1 MTIRIDPATLPMQT
15 RAHERDPQALVSS
28 INDGLRTV
36 DVVFSTGAAVR
47 RRRWTGWD
55 TSVPFDEVLT
65 ISRASVNLERLL
77 AGAPALDSH
86 STWSSFSQIGVVDRA
101 WVEEGANPLGLA
113 TIRFPTAGIDAA
125 ADRMFGLV
133 RDKIIRNLSVGYT
146 IDKVRLVAPEKVGD
160 VEQRIVERWTP
171 YEISFVTVPAD
182 FGAQVRSLEPAALA
196 QFPCDIVHAGGAE
209 ATRLRMRM
217 RQAAIF

>member
-1 MTIRIDPATLPMQT
+1 MTVRIDPATLPMQT
-15 RAHERDPQALVSS
+15 RGQERDPQALVSS
-28 INDGLRTV
+28 INDELRTV

-65 ISRASVNLERLL
+65 VSRSAVNLERLL

-86 STWSSFSQIGVVDRA
+86 STWSSFSQVGVVDRA
-101 WVEEGANPLGLA
+101 WIEEGASPLALA

-146 IDKVRLVAPEKVGD
+146 IDKVRVVAPEKPGE
-160 VEQRIVERWTP
+160 VEQRVVERWTP
-171 YEISFVTVPAD
+171 HEISFVTVPAD
-182 FGAQVRSLEPAALA
+182 FGALVRSLEPSALA
-196 QFPCDIVHAGGAE
+196 QFPCDIVHAGAAE

-217 RQAAIF
+217 RQAAIV